1 MGFSMRGWQNTEFEF
16 AITGLSLRL
25 MMTITSRGKVRR
37 KAESTLTPRL
47 AIWMALTCLLPTIST
62 TVAAG
67 TAAVIS
73 ANSDVINNI
82 GGVSAELDFVFS
94 EDAMEALRSGIAL
107 FIDVDFRIKRQR
119 GFIWD
124 TKVVY
129 LSRRYRIERHAL
141 TDRYVITDIATD
153 KRRIHNS
160 LDEAIA
166 DLEKI
171 REVPLTNETNFDPA
185 SDYRIGVRARLDLE
199 SLPGPIR
206 PMAYISPSWRMSS
219 GWYQWILPR

>member
-1 MGFSMRGWQNTEFEF
+1 MRGWQNTEFEF
-16 AITGLSLRL
+16 AVTGPSLQLMIT
-25 MMTITSRGKVRR
+25 IASRGKVRC
-37 KAESTLTPRL
+37 KAESALTPRL
-47 AIWMALTCLLPTIST
+47 AIWIALTCLFPTIST
-62 TVAAG
+62 PVAAG

-73 ANSDVINNI
+73 ANSDVVNNMVV
-82 GGVSAELDFVFS
+82 VSAELDFVFS

-119 GFIWD
+119 RFIWD

-129 LSRRYRIERHAL
+129 LSRRYRFERHAL
-141 TDRYVITDIATD
+141 TDRYVVTDIATD
-153 KRRIHNS
+153 KRHIHNS
-160 LDEAIA
+160 MDEAIA

-171 REVPLTNETNFDPA
+171 REIPLTNEKNFDPA
-185 SDYRIGVRARLDLE
+185 SNYRIGVRTRLDLE

-219 GWYQWILPR
+219 GWYQWILPH

>member
-1 MGFSMRGWQNTEFEF
+1 
-16 AITGLSLRL
+16 
-25 MMTITSRGKVRR
+25 
-37 KAESTLTPRL
+37 
-47 AIWMALTCLLPTIST
+47 MALTCLLPTIST

-73 ANSDVINNI
+73 ANSDVVNNMLV
-82 GGVSAELDFVFS
+82 VSAELDFVFS

-119 GFIWD
+119 RFIWD
-124 TKVVY
+124 TKVVH
-129 LSRRYRIERHAL
+129 LSRRSRIERHAL
-141 TDRYVITDIATD
+141 TDRYVVTDMATD
-153 KRRIHNS
+153 ERRIHNS

-171 REVPLTNETNFDPA
+171 REIPLSNETNFDPA
-185 SDYRIGVRARLDLE
+185 CDYRIGVRARLDLE

-219 GWYQWILPR
+219 GWYQWTRPR